1 MLQPPARARPLTAL
15 ALEGLS
21 KPVLRVQGALRRS
34 NLPLLHSRG
43 DQGSCPPLISLR
55 PLSLS
60 FCPDVRP
67 FSHPLSEL
75 CLDAVAMFL
84 LDAAKL
90 QLRDGDVPPPPPP
103 APSPSPHARCAQ
115 SLSKCPCRVLVASL
129 PPLPHP
135 SPLTSLPQ
143 SFTACAGVSRVSCRL
158 VSLESMVT

>member
-1 MLQPPARARPLTAL
+1 
-15 ALEGLS
+15 
-21 KPVLRVQGALRRS
+21 
-34 NLPLLHSRG
+34 
-43 DQGSCPPLISLR
+43 
-55 PLSLS
+55 
-60 FCPDVRP
+60 
-67 FSHPLSEL
+67 
-75 CLDAVAMFL
+75 MFL

-143 SFTACAGVSRVSCRL
+143 SFTACAGVSRVSFSPGAPCTLLLPLPYCLRSCGWA
-158 VSLESMVT
+158 VPQGE